1 MRAAYKFSLPVL
13 LCCWLVPGSLNA
25 QELKCDSV
33 RPLPSSSSAY
43 KNRGNR
49 CEGLYV
55 ADVGSRS
62 IDIISFTVGSVRYDL
77 NSKSALKVSAVANSP
92 SVNVR
97 AVAITPKTYYRM
109 DTFVQRGAM
118 LVWPV
123 KDVLLPEHLTDNRIG
138 IFGWTG
144 AENSKIFVPVKVA
157 TEHAPP
163 PTPLN
168 DHAILLTQTS
178 FEADSIKWRWARAQ
192 GSSCSAFGR
201 WDDAIHNPITAN
213 SPVKIDF
220 SKLSRGVDCVELAA
234 RSQVSNDWVTLKI
247 RIELP

>member
-1 MRAAYKFSLPVL
+1 MRAAYKFSLPAL
-13 LCCWLVPGSLNA
+13 FCCWLMPGSLNA

-33 RPLPSSSSAY
+33 HPLPSSSSAY

-77 NSKSALKVSAVANSP
+77 NSRSALKVSTLGSSP

-109 DTFVQRGAM
+109 DTFLQHGTP
-118 LVWPV
+118 LIWPV

-144 AENSKIFVPVKVA
+144 AESSKIFVPVKVA
-157 TEHAPP
+157 TEPAPSP
-163 PTPLN
+163 SLIN
-168 DHAILLTQTS
+168 DHVVLLAQTS
-178 FEADSIKWRWARAQ
+178 FEADSIKWRWARTQ
-192 GSSCSAFGR
+192 GAGCFTFGK
-201 WDDAIHNPITAN
+201 WQDAISNPIMAN

-220 SKLSRGVDCVELAA
+220 NNVSSGIDCVEVVA
-234 RSQVSNDWVTLKI
+234 RSQDSNSWVTLKI
-247 RIELP
+247 RVEIP